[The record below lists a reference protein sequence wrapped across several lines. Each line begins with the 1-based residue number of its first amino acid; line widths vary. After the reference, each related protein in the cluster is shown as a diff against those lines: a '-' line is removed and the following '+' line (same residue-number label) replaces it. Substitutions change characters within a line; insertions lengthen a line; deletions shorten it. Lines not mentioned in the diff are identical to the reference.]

1 MLRIDGSAGEGGG
14 QVLRTSLSLS
24 ALTGQPFR
32 MVNVRA
38 RRRRPG
44 LLRQHLTAL
53 EAAAAIAGA
62 SVEGAAIGSGEV
74 VFRPGSVQPGHHAF
88 SVGTAGSATL
98 VLQTVL
104 PPLLVAAAPST
115 LALEGGTHNP
125 MAPSFDFLERVFLPL
140 VRRMGAR
147 VDVSLDA
154 HGFYPAGGGRFRAT
168 VVPCAALAPMELVE
182 RGEVRGRRARAVVSA
197 LPRAIA
203 ERELRVVGELL
214 GWDESCLV
222 AETVTSRGPGN
233 AVAIEIESERVTE
246 VFTGFG
252 ERGVRAE
259 VVAGRAAAEA
269 LEYLAS
275 GAPVGHHLA
284 DQLLLPLAVA
294 GGGAFRSLQPSL
306 HARTQA
312 EIIRLFLGVETE
324 MARVSPA
331 VWHVTVGRSAR

>member
-1 MLRIDGSAGEGGG
+1 MRIDGSAGEGGG

-214 GWDESCLV
+214 GWDESRLV